1 MLNQLSR
8 TAKILIGLVVVIAI
22 GLAVSQLAWYK
33 EGNGNL
39 TSLLII
45 SAITCITFGNY
56 VLSIG
61 LDKILP
67 WKEKAITRFFV
78 HLITGTAFSL
88 LILNL
93 VYYFFRTH
101 YFESQADTSQIATL
115 NVFGAS
121 IILPIFSLF
130 FGYKFLKAWRKSELE
145 SERLQKENVRSQMMT
160 LRNHLDPHFLFNNL
174 NTVSSL
180 IDHDAE
186 LSKDY
191 LDKFAEVY
199 RIILR
204 TETSDLTTV
213 EEELNLIDSYIYLL
227 KIRFQDRVFF
237 QIEINE
243 ADKKRAILPLSLQ
256 MLIENAIKH
265 NRVSKQHPLTIKIKS
280 TGQGHLSVEN
290 IKQVKKYSEE
300 KRQGTGLKNIS
311 DRYQFFTEQA
321 VEVKEDET
329 VFKVLIPL
337 IEIEY
342 DD

>member
-1 MLNQLSR
+1 MVNQF
-8 TAKILIGLVVVIAI
+8 
-22 GLAVSQLAWYK
+22 AWYK
-33 EGNGNL
+33 EGKGNL
-39 TSLLII
+39 TSLLVL
-45 SAITCITFGNY
+45 SAFAFIYFGNY
-56 VLSIG
+56 ILSLG

-67 WKEKAITRFFV
+67 WKEKSILRFIV

-93 VYYFFRTH
+93 VYYFFRT
-101 YFESQADTSQIATL
+101 YYTESQADVSQVVTL
-115 NVFGAS
+115 NVFGAAT
-121 IILPIFSLF
+121 ILPLFSLF

-145 SERLQKENVRSQMMT
+145 SARLQKENARSQMMT

-186 LSKDY
+186 LSKSY

-213 EEELNLIDSYIYLL
+213 EEELNLIESYIYLL
-227 KIRFQDRVFF
+227 KIRFQDRVYFD
-237 QIEINE
+237 IAINE
-243 ADKKRAILPLSLQ
+243 TDKKKAILPLSIQ

-265 NRVSKQHPLTIKIKS
+265 NRVSKQNPLTIKIKS
-280 TGQGHLSVEN
+280 TGRGHLSVEN
-290 IKQVKKYSEE
+290 VKQIKKYDED
-300 KRQGTGLKNIS
+300 KRTGTGLKNIS
-311 DRYQFFTEQA
+311 DRYQFFTDQE
-321 VEVKEDET
+321 VEIIDNDD